1 MRWDSVTAGR
11 SSLGARI
18 VHIPP
23 RTAKVIVKLL
33 FLLIRSPAS
42 LTCWHIS
49 RVNRVTFGLQI
60 VMMEIAYPLYFP
72 WTMVPWSYCRA
83 PRLAVSRAI
92 SYRNK
97 PIIRIAFISFS
108 AAQACNLYWELCI
121 LCSPVGA
128 LALSVSAV
136 LLRVWCYILSKYLS
150 LLVFRAN
157 FDQFFFSVECLSMFN
172 VYISLDLLW
181 NRFYYY
187 YIFLSIY
194 KTFLEKNV

>member
-121 LCSPVGA
+121 LCSPLV
-128 LALSVSAV
+128 LLPCLSV
-136 LLRVWCYILSKYLS
+136 LLS
-150 LLVFRAN
+150 LLVFRVN
-157 FDQFFFSVECLSMFN
+157 FDQLFFSIECLSMFN

-194 KTFLEKNV
+194 KKNWEKNV